1 MEVLHYIAGPLLG
14 AVIGY
19 CTNWLA
25 VKMLFKP
32 LEPIKVF
39 GRTLPFTP
47 GVIPKNRGRI
57 AAACG
62 KAVGETL
69 LTEDD
74 LKAAFIGQQTKEK
87 VTDALYEKMTAEEF
101 TEMTVEGIGIEV
113 IGEEKLDDVKGTV
126 AAYLI
131 DRISKV
137 LSEFDYCSVITD
149 VGGRFVREKLN
160 NPMISMMLNDNVIA
174 SFAAP
179 AADSI
184 REYIAGEGREK
195 ISEISAKEI
204 DNICGMNIGNTI
216 SSPDNKELIKTV
228 IGEIYEKAV
237 TKVIPLILHE
247 INIGRIVEEKIC
259 SMDMKFVEELIL
271 SIMKN
276 ELDYVVRL
284 GALIGLVIGTVNI
297 FI

>member
-62 KAVGETL
+62 TAVGETL

-126 AAYLI
+126 SAYLI
-131 DRISKV
+131 ERISKV

-195 ISEISAKEI
+195 ISEISTKEI

>member
-19 CTNWLA
+19 CTNWIA

-113 IGEEKLDDVKGTV
+113 IGEEKIDDVKGTV
-126 AAYLI
+126 SAYLI
-131 DRISKV
+131 ERISKV

-195 ISEISAKEI
+195 ISEISTKEI

>member
-126 AAYLI
+126 SAYLI

-216 SSPDNKELIKTV
+216 SSPDNKELIKMV

>member
-19 CTNWLA
+19 CTNWIA

-47 GVIPKNRGRI
+47 GVIPKNRCRI

-126 AAYLI
+126 SAYLI
-131 DRISKV
+131 ERISKV

-195 ISEISAKEI
+195 ISEISTKEI

>member
-19 CTNWLA
+19 CTNWIA

-126 AAYLI
+126 SAYLI
-131 DRISKV
+131 ERISKV

-184 REYIAGEGREK
+184 REYIAVEGREK
-195 ISEISAKEI
+195 ISEISTKEI

>member
-1 MEVLHYIAGPLLG
+1 MQHLQ
-14 AVIGY
+14 
-19 CTNWLA
+19 
-25 VKMLFKP
+25 
-32 LEPIKVF
+32 
-39 GRTLPFTP
+39 
-47 GVIPKNRGRI
+47 
-57 AAACG
+57 
-62 KAVGETL
+62 
-69 LTEDD
+69 LT
-74 LKAAFIGQQTKEK
+74 
-87 VTDALYEKMTAEEF
+87 
-101 TEMTVEGIGIEV
+101 
-113 IGEEKLDDVKGTV
+113 
-126 AAYLI
+126 
-131 DRISKV
+131 
-137 LSEFDYCSVITD
+137 
-149 VGGRFVREKLN
+149 
-160 NPMISMMLNDNVIA
+160 
-174 SFAAP
+174 
-179 AADSI
+179 
-184 REYIAGEGREK
+184 EYIAGEGREK

>member
-19 CTNWLA
+19 CTNWIA

-39 GRTLPFTP
+39 GRTLHFTP

-126 AAYLI
+126 SAYLI
-131 DRISKV
+131 ERISKV

-195 ISEISAKEI
+195 ISEISTKEI

>member
-47 GVIPKNRGRI
+47 GVIPKNSGRI

-126 AAYLI
+126 SAYLI
-131 DRISKV
+131 ERISKV

-174 SFAAP
+174 SFAEP

-195 ISEISAKEI
+195 ISEISTKEI

>member
-19 CTNWLA
+19 CTNWIA

-126 AAYLI
+126 SAYLI
-131 DRISKV
+131 ERISKV

-195 ISEISAKEI
+195 ISEISTKEI

-228 IGEIYEKAV
+228 IGEIYEKAM

>member
-19 CTNWLA
+19 CTNWIA

-126 AAYLI
+126 SAYLI

>member
-19 CTNWLA
+19 CTNWIA

-126 AAYLI
+126 SAYLI
-131 DRISKV
+131 ERISKV

-195 ISEISAKEI
+195 ISEISTKEI

-259 SMDMKFVEELIL
+259 SRDMKFVEELIL

>member
-19 CTNWLA
+19 CTNWIA

-126 AAYLI
+126 SAYLI
-131 DRISKV
+131 ERISKV
-137 LSEFDYCSVITD
+137 LSEIDYCSVITD

-195 ISEISAKEI
+195 ISEISTKEI

>member
-126 AAYLI
+126 SAYLI
-131 DRISKV
+131 ERISKV

>member
-126 AAYLI
+126 SAYLI
-131 DRISKV
+131 ERISKV

-195 ISEISAKEI
+195 ISEISTKEI

-259 SMDMKFVEELIL
+259 SMDMKFVE
-271 SIMKN
+271 
-276 ELDYVVRL
+276 
-284 GALIGLVIGTVNI
+284 
-297 FI
+297 

>member
-126 AAYLI
+126 SAYLI
-131 DRISKV
+131 ERISKV

-149 VGGRFVREKLN
+149 VGGRFVREKLK

-195 ISEISAKEI
+195 ISEISTKEI

>member
-19 CTNWLA
+19 CTNWIA

-126 AAYLI
+126 SAYLI

-149 VGGRFVREKLN
+149 VGGRFVREKLK

-195 ISEISAKEI
+195 ISEISTKEI

>member
-1 MEVLHYIAGPLLG
+1 MEILHYIAGPLLG
-14 AVIGY
+14 AIIGY
-19 CTNWLA
+19 CTNWIA

-126 AAYLI
+126 SAYLI
-131 DRISKV
+131 ERISKV

-195 ISEISAKEI
+195 ISEISTKEI

>member
-19 CTNWLA
+19 CTNWIA

-126 AAYLI
+126 SAYLI
-131 DRISKV
+131 ERISKV

>member
-126 AAYLI
+126 SAYLI
-131 DRISKV
+131 ERISKV

-195 ISEISAKEI
+195 ISEISTKEI

-284 GALIGLVIGTVNI
+284 GALIGLVIGTVNR

>member
-1 MEVLHYIAGPLLG
+1 MEILHYIAGPLLG
-14 AVIGY
+14 AIIGY

-126 AAYLI
+126 SAYLI
-131 DRISKV
+131 ERISKV

-195 ISEISAKEI
+195 ISEISTKEI

>member
-14 AVIGY
+14 AIIGY
-19 CTNWLA
+19 CTNWIA

-32 LEPIKVF
+32 LEPVKIF

-47 GVIPKNRGRI
+47 GVIPKNRDRI

-62 KAVGETL
+62 RAVGETL
-69 LTEDD
+69 LTEED
-74 LKAAFIGQQTKEK
+74 LKSAFTGQQTTDK
-87 VTDALYEKMTAEEF
+87 VTDALYEKMTAEALAD
-101 TEMTVEGIGIEV
+101 MTVEELGTEV
-113 IGEEKLDDVKGTV
+113 IGEEKIDDVKGTV
-126 AAYLI
+126 SAYLTE
-131 DRISKV
+131 RISRV

-184 REYIAGEGREK
+184 REYIDGEGREK
-195 ISEISAKEI
+195 IREISTKEI
-204 DNICGMNIGNTI
+204 DNICGMNIGNAI

-247 INIGRIVEEKIC
+247 INIGSIVEEKIC

>member
-101 TEMTVEGIGIEV
+101 TEMTVEGSGIEV

-126 AAYLI
+126 SAYLI

>member
-74 LKAAFIGQQTKEK
+74 LKAEFIGQQTKEK
-87 VTDALYEKMTAEEF
+87 VIDALYEKMTAEEF

-126 AAYLI
+126 SAYLI
-131 DRISKV
+131 ERISKV

-195 ISEISAKEI
+195 ISEISTKEI